1 MNGVY
6 GQIVHQHAV
15 KESKQEPE
23 HVHMMLQTLASHSV
37 SKEVAL
43 RLQLIGNHG
52 QVVQQ
57 HAIVAFKQEQE
68 HVLTIKEVLPM
79 SQKLIKQLAE
89 NAVSDMVESN
99 VNSPGTEL

>member
-1 MNGVY
+1 MNGSH
-6 GQIVHQHAV
+6 GQIVQQHAA
-15 KESKQEPE
+15 KESKREPE
-23 HVHMMLQTLASHSV
+23 HVRMMLQTLASHSL
-37 SKEVAL
+37 SKKVAPIP
-43 RLQLIGNHG
+43 QLIGVHG
-52 QVVQQ
+52 RIAQKIAVGV
-57 HAIVAFKQEQE
+57 FKQDQE